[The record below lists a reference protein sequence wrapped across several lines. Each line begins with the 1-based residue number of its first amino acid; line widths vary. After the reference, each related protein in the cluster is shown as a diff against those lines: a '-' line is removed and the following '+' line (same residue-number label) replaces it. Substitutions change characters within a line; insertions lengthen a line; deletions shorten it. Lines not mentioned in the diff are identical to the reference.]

1 MDHGQPPVLEAR
13 ALVAGYELDINI
25 LNGVSVKAFGGS
37 IACVIGPNGTG
48 KSTLLKTLFG
58 LLKPVSGEVL
68 FRQRNLIGLP
78 AHQMIGEGITFL
90 PQQPSIFPYLT
101 VDVNLRLGLWHSRRT
116 AVDRRARI
124 ERAYGQFDV
133 LREKYRE
140 PAGQLSGG
148 QQRQLEIA
156 RATLSDPVVFLIDE
170 PSAGVDPLTSSEVYR
185 MIDRLAHDE
194 GKAVLLVDQDI
205 RRALAVADYVYVMRN
220 GSLFTE
226 GPRREFGSDTAKLMS
241 HWLGMTPSR

>member
-1 MDHGQPPVLEAR
+1 MCSKH
-13 ALVAGYELDINI
+13 
-25 LNGVSVKAFGGS
+25 
-37 IACVIGPNGTG
+37 
-48 KSTLLKTLFG
+48 
-58 LLKPVSGEVL
+58 
-68 FRQRNLIGLP
+68 
-78 AHQMIGEGITFL
+78 
-90 PQQPSIFPYLT
+90 
-101 VDVNLRLGLWHSRRT
+101 
-116 AVDRRARI
+116 
-124 ERAYGQFDV
+124 
-133 LREKYRE
+133 RE

-205 RRALAVADYVYVMRN
+205 ARALAVADYVYVMRN
-220 GSLFTE
+220 GSLFAE
-226 GPRREFGSDTAKLMS
+226 GPRREFGSDIAKLMS

>member
-1 MDHGQPPVLEAR
+1 MDDGRPPILEAR
-13 ALVAGYELDINI
+13 ALVAGYQRDINI
-25 LNGVSVKAFGGS
+25 LNGVSVKAFGGR
-37 IACVIGPNGTG
+37 IACVVGPNGTG
-48 KSTLLKTLFG
+48 KSTLLKTVFG

-68 FRQRNLIGLP
+68 FRERNLIGLP
-78 AHQMIGEGITFL
+78 AYRMIGAGITFL
-90 PQQPSIFPYLT
+90 PQQPSVFPYLT
-101 VDVNLRLGLWHSRRT
+101 VDVNLRLGLWHSARS
-116 AVDRRARI
+116 AGDKRARI
-124 ERAYGQFDV
+124 ERAYGQFAV
-133 LREKYRE
+133 LREKHRE

-156 RATLSDPVVFLIDE
+156 RATLSDPVLFLIDE

-226 GPRREFGSDTAKLMS
+226 GPRREFGSDAAKLMS